1 MDSRE
6 ALNSLE
12 TIRTILE
19 RSTNYTHIAPAGII
33 AAGLAAGAAAGC
45 GAWWELGPGR
55 PIGFFALWGLTL
67 VVAIAAGVGTTVRRA
82 RLLGE
87 TFWCRKLQ
95 FAVVRATPGALL
107 AALLTVAFFD
117 AGRADLCPGAWM
129 ACYGVAI
136 LSAGVVLDWEF
147 RAVAW
152 AFLIAGSAAFF
163 LLRESP
169 NLSLGIAFG
178 GLHVLLGLSRIVME
192 GIDACRSPAPLRG
205 TRI

>member
-19 RSTNYTHIAPAGII
+19 RSTNYAHIAPAGII
-33 AAGLAAGAAAGC
+33 AAGLSAGAAATG
-45 GAWWELGPGR
+45 GAWWQLGPEH
-55 PIGFFALWGLTL
+55 PFGFVALWGLTL
-67 VVAIAAGVGTTVRRA
+67 IVAVAAGVGTTARRA
-82 RLLGE
+82 RILGE

-95 FAVVRATPGALL
+95 FVVARAIPGAIL
-107 AALLTVAFFD
+107 ASLLTVAFFD
-117 AGRADLCPGAWM
+117 AGRVDLCPGAWM

-152 AFLIAGSAAFF
+152 AFLIAGSASFF

-169 NLSLGIAFG
+169 NLSMGIAFG
-178 GLHVLLGLSRIVME
+178 GLHILLGVSRIVME
-192 GIDACRSPAPLRG
+192 GVDACRAPAPLRG